1 MLFCRVSHYSA
12 VYIFIIYLPL
22 YLLQAGSRL
31 IMQASRDLGLWD
43 RSRSVRTFPFSLKTP
58 CVARCTGRLSQS
70 AERQHIVQFVRVSGL
85 TRGSRDWKFRTWEF
99 GLRGRGLLISIFCV
113 PICSATGHGKYQQRA
128 LGQNKVADAGV
139 TWRIGLGFRVI
150 SDPKP

>member
-43 RSRSVRTFPFSLKTP
+43 KSRSVRTFPFSLKTP

-85 TRGSRDWKFRTWEF
+85 TRGSRD
-99 GLRGRGLLISIFCV
+99 
-113 PICSATGHGKYQQRA
+113 
-128 LGQNKVADAGV
+128 
-139 TWRIGLGFRVI
+139 
-150 SDPKP
+150 